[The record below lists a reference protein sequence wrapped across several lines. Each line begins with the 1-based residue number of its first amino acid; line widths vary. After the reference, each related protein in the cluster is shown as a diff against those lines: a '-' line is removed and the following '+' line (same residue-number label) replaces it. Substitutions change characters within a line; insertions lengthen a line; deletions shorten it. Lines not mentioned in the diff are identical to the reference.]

1 MDELRQFIGNSAICV
16 HCSSVGRETP
26 FSLVYTNQAFRL
38 FCLEISDLCTL
49 FKYPVSVPSR
59 TYAPAHHAGI
69 LAWTLDEHNG
79 HFLYVAVRR
88 AHVTLILSSKLAA
101 PRPWQQHPNKP
112 LAHPGERG

>member
-1 MDELRQFIGNSAICV
+1 MGELRQFVGNPAICV

-59 TYAPAHHAGI
+59 THAPAHHAGI

-88 AHVTLILSSKLAA
+88 AHVTLVLSGKLAA